1 MSLQRNVSHVF
12 GVALVLGFC
21 VFAAP
26 SHAQTSPFQPLA
38 GYWAGTG
45 TITLANGARER
56 IRCRVSYA
64 VKTDGKAMQ
73 QDLRCASDS
82 YRFDVSTDIQLSGN
96 YLTGMW
102 SESSRGVGGRVLG
115 SVSGAQIDALIESS
129 GFSADLSLMT
139 SGNRQVVSLRPR
151 GIDVNDISVT
161 LSRSK

>member
-1 MSLQRNVSHVF
+1 MSLQRNMSRVF
-12 GVALVLGFC
+12 GAAWMLGFC
-21 VFAAP
+21 IFAAP
-26 SHAQTSPFQPLA
+26 GHAQTGPFQPLA

-45 TITLANGARER
+45 TITLANGSKER

-82 YRFDVSTDIQLSGN
+82 YRFDVSSDIQLSGN

-102 SESSRGVGGRVLG
+102 SETSRGVGGRVAG
-115 SVSGAQIDALIESS
+115 SVSGAQINALIESS

-139 SGNRQVVSLRPR
+139 TGNRQVVSLRPR
-151 GIDVNDISVT
+151 GIDVNDVSVT
-161 LSRSK
+161 LNRSK